1 MAFELVAASRAEE
14 AKTTPWR
21 HAIRTGLALGGVGVF
36 MAVVGILMMFQ
47 NRPIIVDTLTLGY
60 ATLGLMP
67 LAAGLLVARRGLFGH
82 RDPTVLGG
90 VVAGAL
96 AAALPALLALL
107 MSLVDLRSV
116 FVALNPLLL
125 AMLTFGQQPAL
136 LGAAYL
142 LVLGGVVAGALAAA
156 LPALLA
162 LLMSLVD
169 LRSVFVALNP
179 LLLAMLIFGQQPA
192 LLGAAYLLVLGG
204 VLGGAGALFLLLAEG
219 IRRPLAGGLIATG
232 LAGMLQELIRP
243 ILANSRVT
251 KPLHDLLYT
260 WSGLTLRGAVIIFM
274 VAAIVVSLWQLN
286 RRRIETAVG
295 GLKPA
300 KRHIRWG
307 YMAAGA
313 LLVALFPM
321 FAGNF
326 IGQVL
331 LSVGLFT
338 LMGMGLNLEVGLA
351 GLLDL
356 GFVAFYAVGAYTT
369 ALLMADSPY
378 ALAHLSFWQAMPIA
392 VLVSLIVGVIFGIP
406 VLKIR
411 GDYLAVA
418 TLALGEIVRVVVLS
432 DAAAPLLAGAEGIL
446 QIPRPEIGSFVL
458 GTPVSLF
465 YLTLAASLVA
475 AYVAWR
481 LGESRLGRAWM
492 AIRDDEDVAE
502 ALGINLIQVKLLAYG
517 LGAAFAGLAGSIF
530 AVMLGSIYPHS
541 FQLIISINILALII
555 VGGLGSLPG
564 VAVGALVLIGLP
576 EMLREFGEFR
586 YLFYGLAI
594 IAVMRLKPEGLW
606 PSAARLRELELDA
619 ATPAVQQARVAEK
632 SA

>member
-1 MAFELVAASRAEE
+1 MAFEIVAASRAEQ
-14 AKTTPWR
+14 AKATPWG
-21 HAIRTGLALGGVGVF
+21 HAIRTGLALGGAGVF
-36 MAVVGILMMFQ
+36 MAVVGILAMFQ

-60 ATLGLMP
+60 ATLGLTMFV
-67 LAAGLLVARRGLFGH
+67 AGLLVARRGLFGH
-82 RDPTVLGG
+82 RHPTVVAGA
-90 VVAGAL
+90 VAGAL
-96 AAALPALLALL
+96 AASLPAGLAIV
-107 MSLVDLRSV
+107 MSLVELRRV
-116 FVALNPLLL
+116 FVALNRP
-125 AMLTFGQQPAL
+125 
-136 LGAAYL
+136 
-142 LVLGGVVAGALAAA
+142 
-156 LPALLA
+156 LLA
-162 LLMSLVD
+162 LLTLH
-169 LRSVFVALNP
+169 LEPAWLGAAC
-179 LLLAMLIFGQQPA
+179 LL
-192 LLGAAYLLVLGG
+192 LLGA
-204 VLGGAGALFLLLAEG
+204 VLGGAGALFLSLADG
-219 IRRPLAGGLIATG
+219 IRRPLAGALVATG

-260 WSGLTLRGAVIIFM
+260 WSGLTLRGAVIIFLVTA
-274 VAAIVVSLWQLN
+274 VAIWLWGIN
-286 RRRIETAVG
+286 RRRIDTALG
-295 GLKPA
+295 SLDPRT
-300 KRHIRWG
+300 RHRIRWG
-307 YMAAGA
+307 YLGAAA
-313 LLVALFPM
+313 LLVALFPI

-331 LSVGLFT
+331 LVVGLFT

-378 ALAHLSFWQAMPIA
+378 ALAQLSFWQAMPAA
-392 VLVSLIVGVIFGIP
+392 VLVSLIFGVIFGIP

-418 TLALGEIVRVVVLS
+418 TLALGEIVRVIVLS
-432 DAAAPLLAGAEGIL
+432 DAAAPLLAGAAGIL
-446 QIPRPEIGSFVL
+446 QIPRPEAGSFVL
-458 GTPVSLF
+458 STPVSLF
-465 YLTLAASLVA
+465 YLTLAASLIA

-606 PSAARLRELELDA
+606 PSAARRRELALNAETL
-619 ATPAVQQARVAEK
+619 AVQRAQVAERT
-632 SA
+632 A

>member
-1 MAFELVAASRAEE
+1 MAFEIVAASRAEQ

-21 HAIRTGLALGGVGVF
+21 HAIKTGLALGGVNMF
-36 MAVVGILMMFQ
+36 MAAVGILMMFQ
-47 NRPIIVDTLTLGY
+47 NRPIIVNTLSLGY
-60 ATLGLMP
+60 ATLGLT
-67 LAAGLLVARRGLFGH
+67 LFAAGLLVARRGMFGH
-82 RDPTVLGG
+82 RDPTIVAG

-96 AAALPALLALL
+96 AALLPALLAVL

-116 FVALNPLLL
+116 FVALNPPLLV
-125 AMLTFGQQPAL
+125 MLTFGQQPAL
-136 LGAAYL
+136 LGAAW
-142 LVLGGVVAGALAAA
+142 LV
-156 LPALLA
+156 
-162 LLMSLVD
+162 
-169 LRSVFVALNP
+169 
-179 LLLAMLIFGQQPA
+179 
-192 LLGAAYLLVLGG
+192 LLGAALGG
-204 VLGGAGALFLLLAEG
+204 VGALFPFLDDR
-219 IRRPLAGGLIATG
+219 IRRPLAGGLIATA

-243 ILANSRVT
+243 ILANSGVT
-251 KPLHDLLYT
+251 KPVHDLLYT
-260 WSGLTLRGAVIIFM
+260 WSGLTLRGAAIIFL
-274 VAAIVVSLWQLN
+274 IVGLAVLLWDLN
-286 RRRIETAVG
+286 RRRIETAFG
-295 GLKPA
+295 GLEPRA
-300 KRHIRWG
+300 RRQLRLGLWG
-307 YMAAGA
+307 VVA
-313 LLVALFPM
+313 LLLALFPM

-331 LSVGLFT
+331 LVVGLFT
-338 LMGMGLNLEVGLA
+338 LMGMGLNLEVGMA

-369 ALLMADSPY
+369 ALLMANSPY
-378 ALAHLSFWQAMPIA
+378 ALAQLSFWEAMPIA
-392 VLVSLIVGVIFGIP
+392 VLVSLVVGVIFGIP

-418 TLALGEIVRVVVLS
+418 TLALGEIVRVIVLS
-432 DAAAPLLAGAEGIL
+432 DAAAPLLAGASGIL
-446 QIPRPEIGSFVL
+446 QIPRPAIGGFVL
-458 GTPVSLF
+458 ATPVSLF
-465 YLTLAASLVA
+465 YLTLGACLIA

-564 VAVGALVLIGLP
+564 VAVGAAVLIGLP

-606 PSAARLRELELDA
+606 PSKARLRELE
-619 ATPAVQQARVAEK
+619 TEREAVAVPQAQLAEK
-632 SA
+632 RS